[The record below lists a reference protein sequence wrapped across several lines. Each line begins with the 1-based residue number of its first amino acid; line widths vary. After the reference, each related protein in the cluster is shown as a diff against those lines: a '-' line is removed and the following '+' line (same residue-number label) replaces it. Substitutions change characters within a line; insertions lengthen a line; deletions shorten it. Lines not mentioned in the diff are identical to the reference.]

1 MKMKTLTVNG
11 IIAALY
17 FAVAMAL
24 PFLAFGAI
32 QFRIAEMFNHL
43 IVFNKRYIFGILA
56 GVFITNLFSPL
67 GTYDLVFG
75 LAHSAISLFLVI
87 VLAPK
92 LKTLTQKMVLNS
104 VIFTFTTFIIAYEL
118 LLVFELPFFYT
129 WLTVAAGELAVL
141 LIGIPVF
148 IALNKRVKFSKMFD

>member
-67 GTYDLVFG
+67 GVYDLVFG
-75 LAHSAISLFLVI
+75 LGHSAISLFLVI

-92 LKTLTQKMVLNS
+92 LKTLTQKMILNS
-104 VIFTFTTFIIAYEL
+104 VVFTFTTFIIAYEL
-118 LLVFELPFFYT
+118 LLVLELPFFYT
-129 WLTVAAGELAVL
+129 WLTVAAGELTVL

-148 IALNKRVKFSKMFD
+148 MALNKRLNFSKMFN

>member
-67 GTYDLVFG
+67 GVYDLVFG
-75 LAHSAISLFLVI
+75 LGHSAISLFLVI

-92 LKTLTQKMVLNS
+92 LKTLTQKMILNS
-104 VIFTFTTFIIAYEL
+104 VVFTFTTFIIAYEL
-118 LLVFELPFFYT
+118 LLVLELPFFYT
-129 WLTVAAGELAVL
+129 WLTVAAGELTVL

-148 IALNKRVKFSKMFD
+148 IALNKRLKFSKMFD

>member
-17 FAVAMAL
+17 VAVAMAL

-67 GTYDLVFG
+67 GMYDLVFG
-75 LAHSAISLFLVI
+75 VAHSAISLLLVI
-87 VLAPK
+87 LIAPK
-92 LKTLTQKMVLNS
+92 LKTLVQKMILNS
-104 VIFTFTTFIIAYEL
+104 IVFTFTTFIIAYEL
-118 LLVFELPFFYT
+118 LLVFELPFFLT
-129 WLTVAAGELAVL
+129 WLTVAAGELAVML
-141 LIGIPVF
+141 VGIPVF
-148 IALNKRVKFSKMFD
+148 IALNKRLQFSKLLD

>member
-17 FAVAMAL
+17 VAVAMAL

-67 GTYDLVFG
+67 GIYDIVFG
-75 LAHSAISLFLVI
+75 VAHSAISLLLVI
-87 VLAPK
+87 WLAPK
-92 LKTLTQKMVLNS
+92 LKTIVQKMILNS
-104 VIFTFTTFIIAYEL
+104 FILTFTTFIIAYEL
-118 LLVFELPFFYT
+118 MIVFELPFFYT
-129 WLTVAAGELAVL
+129 WLTVAVGELAVL

-148 IALNKRVKFSKMFD
+148 VALNKRLRFAELLK

>member
-1 MKMKTLTVNG
+1 MKMKTLTVNA

-17 FAVAMAL
+17 VAVAMVL

-43 IVFNKRYIFGILA
+43 IIFNKRYIFGILA

-67 GTYDLVFG
+67 GMYDIVFG
-75 LAHSAISLFLVI
+75 VAHSAISLLLVI
-87 VLAPK
+87 WLAPR
-92 LKTLTQKMVLNS
+92 LKTLVQKMLLNT
-104 VIFTFTTFIIAYEL
+104 VIFSFTTFIIAYEL
-118 LLVFELPFFYT
+118 LLVFELPFYFT
-129 WLTVAAGELAVL
+129 WLTVAAGELTVL

-148 IALNKRVKFSKMFD
+148 IALNKRLGFSKLLD

>member
-17 FAVAMAL
+17 VAVAMAL

-67 GTYDLVFG
+67 GIYDIVFG
-75 LAHSAISLFLVI
+75 VAHSAISLLLVI
-87 VLAPK
+87 WLAPK
-92 LKTLTQKMVLNS
+92 LKTIVQKMILNS
-104 VIFTFTTFIIAYEL
+104 VILTFTTFIIAYEL
-118 LLVFELPFFYT
+118 MIVFELPFFYT
-129 WLTVAAGELAVL
+129 WLTVAVGELAVL

-148 IALNKRVKFSKMFD
+148 IALNKRLRFAELLK

>member
-17 FAVAMAL
+17 VAVAMAL

-67 GTYDLVFG
+67 GIYDIVFG
-75 LAHSAISLFLVI
+75 VAHSAISLLLVI
-87 VLAPK
+87 WLAPK
-92 LKTLTQKMVLNS
+92 LKTIVQKMILNS
-104 VIFTFTTFIIAYEL
+104 VILTFTTFIIAYEL
-118 LLVFELPFFYT
+118 MIVFELPFLYT
-129 WLTVAAGELAVL
+129 WLTVAVGELAVL

-148 IALNKRVKFSKMFD
+148 VALNKRLRFAELLK

>member
-67 GTYDLVFG
+67 GVYDLVFG
-75 LAHSAISLFLVI
+75 LGHSAISLFLVI

-92 LKTLTQKMVLNS
+92 LKTLTQKMILNS
-104 VIFTFTTFIIAYEL
+104 VVFTLTTFIIAYEL
-118 LLVFELPFFYT
+118 LLVLELPFFYT
-129 WLTVAAGELAVL
+129 WLTVAAGELTVL

-148 IALNKRVKFSKMFD
+148 IALNKRLKFSKMFD

>member
-17 FAVAMAL
+17 VAVAMAL

-67 GTYDLVFG
+67 GVYDLVFG
-75 LAHSAISLFLVI
+75 VAHSAISLLLVI
-87 VLAPK
+87 LIAPK
-92 LKTLTQKMVLNS
+92 MKTLVQKMILNS
-104 VIFTFTTFIIAYEL
+104 IVFTFTTFIIAYEL
-118 LLVFELPFFYT
+118 LLVFELPFFFT
-129 WLTVAAGELAVL
+129 WLTVAAGELAVML
-141 LIGIPVF
+141 VGIPVF
-148 IALNKRVKFSKMFD
+148 IALNKRLQFSKLLD

>member
-67 GTYDLVFG
+67 GVPDVVFG
-75 LAHSAISLFLVI
+75 LGHSAISLFLVI

-92 LKTLTQKMVLNS
+92 LKTLTQKMILNS
-104 VIFTFTTFIIAYEL
+104 VVFTFTTFIIAYEL

-148 IALNKRVKFSKMFD
+148 IALNKRLKFSTMFN

>member
-43 IVFNKRYIFGILA
+43 IVFNKRYILGILA

-67 GTYDLVFG
+67 GVYDLVFG
-75 LAHSAISLFLVI
+75 LGHSAISLFLVI

-92 LKTLTQKMVLNS
+92 LKTLTQKMILNS
-104 VIFTFTTFIIAYEL
+104 VVFTFTTFIIAYEL
-118 LLVFELPFFYT
+118 LLVLELPFFYT
-129 WLTVAAGELAVL
+129 WLTVAAGELTVL

-148 IALNKRVKFSKMFD
+148 IALNKRLKFSKMFD